1 MGLSF
6 FNSGPFL
13 LKSIKTLLAKWL
25 EYFTIFILVQNSFNS
40 KRKLENAFW
49 VIVFTAALVGI
60 DGINQKLFHIDFLRD
75 RSMHKIMH
83 KTDSVTLAITGPFIH
98 YNDLG
103 AYLVGMLS
111 LVLAK
116 LLSKE
121 LKPNFRIAFFFLA
134 GILGTCL
141 LFTFSRGAWLG
152 MAFALLCMLILSGKF
167 KELLG
172 IGIFIILIV
181 VYVPVLRARFL
192 FSFQS
197 GGDAARFSIW
207 NSAWLMIKE
216 HPFLGKGLG
225 TFMDYFRFY
234 SSGYLSPQY
243 AHNCYLQM
251 WAESGF
257 FSLLSFIAL
266 ITVILYQAIKTLKN
280 KSDFFTLGLACS
292 ILGFLVHS
300 FFDTQLYSLQLAV
313 FFWVL
318 LGMLVA
324 QIKAVKNPA

>member
-1 MGLSF
+1 
-6 FNSGPFL
+6 
-13 LKSIKTLLAKWL
+13 
-25 EYFTIFILVQNSFNS
+25 
-40 KRKLENAFW
+40 
-49 VIVFTAALVGI
+49 
-60 DGINQKLFHIDFLRD
+60 
-75 RSMHKIMH
+75 
-83 KTDSVTLAITGPFIH
+83 
-98 YNDLG
+98 
-103 AYLVGMLS
+103 
-111 LVLAK
+111 
-116 LLSKE
+116 
-121 LKPNFRIAFFFLA
+121 
-134 GILGTCL
+134 
-141 LFTFSRGAWLG
+141 
-152 MAFALLCMLILSGKF
+152 
-167 KELLG
+167 
-172 IGIFIILIV
+172 V